1 MIASV
6 SSCHF
11 DLYGALSQLIM
22 VITWILEGVAPL
34 YLMTHL
40 IWQLHNL
47 NDGSLDFVNA
57 LGCKAFIN

>member
-1 MIASV
+1 MTVSV

-47 NDGSLDFVNA
+47 SDGSSDFVNA